1 MFVAQFNSQRLTSGR
16 SVTKPQIFILL
27 VGLALSGFSVCC
39 VARDSLRTPKSPNAP
54 VKSLLVT
61 DSSPKLQNTL
71 WWTIARQRQIDPY
84 ILYAVALVESANSG
98 DHATITPWPWAINKS
113 GKSIISAS
121 KQDAQRILNK
131 TVAEGNRHID
141 VGMMQVNLYW
151 HGHKVDKPEQ
161 LLNPITNLEIGANV
175 LAEAIQ
181 SSPNN
186 LELGIGRYHSWQNA
200 QAAVQYGQR
209 VIAVANQIRTLI

>member
-1 MFVAQFNSQRLTSGR
+1 
-16 SVTKPQIFILL
+16 
-27 VGLALSGFSVCC
+27 
-39 VARDSLRTPKSPNAP
+39 
-54 VKSLLVT
+54 
-61 DSSPKLQNTL
+61 
-71 WWTIARQRQIDPY
+71 
-84 ILYAVALVESANSG
+84 VESANSG
-98 DHATITPWPWAINKS
+98 DHSTITPWPWAINKS

-161 LLNPITNLEIGANV
+161 LLNPVTNLEIGANV

-200 QAAVQYGQR
+200 HAAIHYGQR
-209 VIAVANQIRTLI
+209 VIALANQIRTLI

>member
-1 MFVAQFNSQRLTSGR
+1 MIGGLCIISQPIESMATDSIQANSNSQHITASAI
-16 SVTKPQIFILL
+16 K
-27 VGLALSGFSVCC
+27 
-39 VARDSLRTPKSPNAP
+39 LR
-54 VKSLLVT
+54 
-61 DSSPKLQNTL
+61 NTL
-71 WWTIARQRQIDPY
+71 WEEVAKRHRLDPY
-84 ILYAVALVESANSG
+84 ILYAVALVESANSA
-98 DHATITPWPWAINKS
+98 DHATITPSPWSINKS
-113 GKSIISAS
+113 GKSIISTS
-121 KQDAQRILNK
+121 KQEAQRILNK

-151 HGHKVDKPEQ
+151 HSHKVDKPEQ
-161 LLNPITNLEIGANV
+161 LLNPVINLEIGANV